1 MSTISVTNVKHE
13 SSASNNLVLTSG
25 GDTQVIG
32 ALGLGG
38 ATYGTSG
45 QVLTS
50 AGSGSTPTWSN
61 PSARIFHDS
70 ANVSGTG
77 GYSFT
82 GIPGATVRE
91 FRVSYHHLSIST
103 TGYVVVYL
111 GGGSL
116 DTSSNYVGVRGY
128 NGSGSGN
135 GASPSTSYGGFQMTD
150 FTAASNTYSGTFTCS
165 KVDGN
170 YWEIN
175 WHQHEQ
181 SSASQGFFTGY
192 INLGGTLDRVDM
204 SPSAGTWDNG
214 TIAITYI
221 Y

>member
-1 MSTISVTNVKHE
+1 MAITINGTGTITGLTAGGLPDGSIATDDLANNAVTAGKLATTLDLTGKTVTLPSGAAGKIYH
-13 SSASNNLVLTSG
+13 ASQ
-25 GDTQVIG
+25 D
-32 ALGLGG
+32 
-38 ATYGTSG
+38 
-45 QVLTS
+45 
-50 AGSGSTPTWSN
+50 
-61 PSARIFHDS
+61 
-70 ANVSGTG
+70 VSGTG

-82 GIPGATVRE
+82 GIPATVRE
-91 FRVSYHHLSIST
+91 FRVSYHHLSINT
-103 TGYVVVYL
+103 NGYVKVYL

-135 GASPSTSYGGFQMTD
+135 GASPSTSYSGFQMTD
-150 FTAASNTYSGTFTCS
+150 YTGEAKTYSGTFTCS
-165 KVDGN
+165 KIDGN

-175 WHQHEQ
+175 WHQHEVN
-181 SSASQGFFTGY
+181 SASQGFFTGY

-204 SPSAGTWDNG
+204 SPSTGTWDNG

>member
-1 MSTISVTNVKHE
+1 MPVTIS
-13 SSASNNLVLTSG
+13 
-25 GDTQVIG
+25 
-32 ALGLGG
+32 
-38 ATYGTSG
+38 
-45 QVLTS
+45 
-50 AGSGSTPTWSN
+50 GSGTITGIATGGLPDGSIASGDLADNTVTAGKLASSLDLTGKTVTL
-61 PSARIFHDS
+61 PSGTAAKIFHASQD
-70 ANVSGTG
+70 VSGTG
-77 GYSFT
+77 GYTFT
-82 GIPGATVRE
+82 DIPSTVRE

-135 GASPSTSYGGFQMTD
+135 GASPSTSYTGFQLTD
-150 FTAASNTYSGTFTCS
+150 FTAASNIYSGTFTCS

>member
-1 MSTISVTNVKHE
+1 MPVTIS
-13 SSASNNLVLTSG
+13 
-25 GDTQVIG
+25 
-32 ALGLGG
+32 
-38 ATYGTSG
+38 
-45 QVLTS
+45 
-50 AGSGSTPTWSN
+50 GSGTITGITTGGLPDGSIAAGDLADNAVTAGKLASTLDLSGKTVTL
-61 PSARIFHDS
+61 PSGTAGKIFHASQD
-70 ANVSGTG
+70 VSGTG

-91 FRVSYHHLSIST
+91 FRVTYHHLSIST

-116 DTSSNYVGVRGY
+116 DTPANYVGIRGY
-128 NGSGSGN
+128 NGSSSSN
-135 GASPSTSYGGFQMTD
+135 GVSVSTSYSGFQMSDYTN
-150 FTAASNTYSGTFTCS
+150 ASNTYSGTFTCS

-181 SSASQGFFTGY
+181 TSSSQGFFTGY

>member
-1 MSTISVTNVKHE
+1 MAITINGTGTITGLTAGGLPDGSIATDDLANNAVTAGKL
-13 SSASNNLVLTSG
+13 ATTLDLTGKTVTLPSG
-25 GDTQVIG
+25 
-32 ALGLGG
+32 A
-38 ATYGTSG
+38 A
-45 QVLTS
+45 
-50 AGSGSTPTWSN
+50 AK
-61 PSARIFHDS
+61 IFHDS
-70 ANVSGTG
+70 QDVSGTS

-116 DTSSNYVGVRGY
+116 DTSGNYVGVRGY

-135 GASPSTSYGGFQMTD
+135 GASPSTSYSGFQMTD

-165 KVDGN
+165 KIDGN

-181 SSASQGFFTGY
+181 GSASQGFFTGY

-214 TIAITYI
+214 TIALTYI

>member
-1 MSTISVTNVKHE
+1 MAITIN
-13 SSASNNLVLTSG
+13 
-25 GDTQVIG
+25 
-32 ALGLGG
+32 
-38 ATYGTSG
+38 
-45 QVLTS
+45 
-50 AGSGSTPTWSN
+50 GSGTITGITAGGYPDATVTADDLAATLDLSGKTVTL
-61 PSARIFHDS
+61 PSGAAGKIFHDS
-70 ANVSGTG
+70 QDVSGTG
-77 GYSFT
+77 GYTFSD
-82 GIPGATVRE
+82 IPATVRE

-128 NGSGSGN
+128 NGGGSGN
-135 GASPSTSYGGFQMTD
+135 GASPSTSYQGFQMTD
-150 FTAASNTYSGTFTCS
+150 YTSASKTYSGTFTCS
-165 KVDGN
+165 KIDGN

-181 SSASQGFFTGY
+181 NSASQGFFTGY